1 MALQSST
8 ISEALVV
15 RYVNYGESD
24 RIVTILTPAYGLC
37 SGFAHG
43 ARNSR
48 RRFGPALQLFS
59 RINILWQEGRYG
71 SLRLL
76 REAELLEPAERV
88 MPNLEAWALAAYA
101 SELVVALFPEEQV
114 IPEVYALLRS
124 CFDTLAEG
132 VGLEQIRLLYELRL
146 LSAAG
151 LLPHLSHCARCWC
164 APAEAGMFFDPQQ
177 GGALCPGCGGT
188 QSLLQVSHLSL
199 GSLARLTRLEMSG
212 ISRVRLSPLTLQ
224 QGRAVLDA
232 VLNATLQRPPRSAP
246 FIDLFRPFS

>member
-24 RIVTILTPAYGLC
+24 RIVTILTPDHGLC

-43 ARNSR
+43 ARNSK

-76 REAELLEPAERV
+76 KEAELLEPAERV

-101 SELVVALFPEEQV
+101 SELVVALFPEEQA
-114 IPEVYALLRS
+114 IPEVYSLLRS
-124 CFDTLAEG
+124 CFDALRAAVGWGRFVYSMSCVFSELQASFPIWATVRVAGVLLAK
-132 VGLEQIRLLYELRL
+132 R
-146 LSAAG
+146 
-151 LLPHLSHCARCWC
+151 RCSSIPSRAVPC
-164 APAEAGMFFDPQQ
+164 APPVAVHQV
-177 GGALCPGCGGT
+177 CCRC
-188 QSLLQVSHLSL
+188 LL
-199 GSLARLTRLEMSG
+199 
-212 ISRVRLSPLTLQ
+212 
-224 QGRAVLDA
+224 
-232 VLNATLQRPPRSAP
+232 
-246 FIDLFRPFS
+246 

>member
-1 MALQSST
+1 MALQSSI

-24 RIVTILTPAYGLC
+24 RIVTILTPDHGLC

-43 ARNSR
+43 ARNSK

-76 REAELLEPAERV
+76 KEAELLEPAERV

-101 SELVVALFPEEQV
+101 SELVVALFPEEQA
-114 IPEVYALLRS
+114 IPEVYSLLRS
-124 CFDTLAEG
+124 CFDTLTKGSRLGE
-132 VGLEQIRLLYELRL
+132 IRILYELRL
-146 LSAAG
+146 LGVAG

-164 APAEAGMFFDPQQ
+164 TLGEAQMYFDPEQ
-177 GGALCPGCGGT
+177 GGTLCRSCSGAAG
-188 QSLLQVSHLSL
+188 LLPVSPLTL
-199 GSLARLTRLEMSG
+199 GSLARLTRLEMG
-212 ISRVRLSPLTLQ
+212 RIHGARLSPLTLEE
-224 QGRAVLDA
+224 GRAVIDA
-232 VLNATLQRPPRSAP
+232 VLYNTLQRSPRSAP
-246 FIDLFRPFS
+246 FIDLFHPLS

>member
-24 RIVTILTPAYGLC
+24 RIVTILTPAHGLC

-43 ARNSR
+43 ARNSK

-76 REAELLEPAERV
+76 KEAELLEPAERV

-101 SELVVALFPEEQV
+101 SELVVALFPEEQA
-114 IPEVYALLRS
+114 IPEVYSLLRS
-124 CFDTLAEG
+124 CFDALAEG
-132 VGLEQIRLLYELRL
+132 SGLGQIRILYELRL
-146 LSAAG
+146 LGVAG

-164 APAEAGMFFDPQQ
+164 PLSEEQMYFDPED
-177 GGALCPGCGGT
+177 GGALCFSCRGASGA
-188 QSLLQVSHLSL
+188 LQVSPLTL
-199 GSLARLTRLEMSG
+199 GSLARLTRLEMDRAHG
-212 ISRVRLSPLTLQ
+212 VRLSPLTLE
-224 QGRAVLDA
+224 QGRAILDA
-232 VLNATLQRPPRSAP
+232 VFHNTLQRPTRSAH
-246 FIDLFRPFS
+246 FIDLFHPLS

>member
-24 RIVTILTPAYGLC
+24 RIVTILTPDYGLC

-43 ARNSR
+43 ARNSK

-59 RINILWQEGRYG
+59 RINILWQEGRHG

-101 SELVVALFPEEQV
+101 SELVISLFPEEQA

-124 CFDTLAEG
+124 CLDALVPG
-132 VGLEQIRLLYELRL
+132 SDLKQIRILYELHL
-146 LSAAG
+146 LASAG

-164 APAEAGMFFDPQQ
+164 PLDKGQMFFEPAR
-177 GGALCPGCGGT
+177 GGALCPSCSG
-188 QSLLQVSHLSL
+188 SAAFLPVSPLTL
-199 GSLARLTRLEMSG
+199 GSLSRLTRLEME
-212 ISRVRLSPLTLQ
+212 RVHGARLSSLTLE
-224 QGRAVLDA
+224 QGRAVLDT
-232 VLNATLQRPPRSAP
+232 VLNSILQRPLRSTP
-246 FIDLFRPFS
+246 FIELFHPLS